1 MVSLYLHVYVS
12 GFNVEDLVIDLFY
25 WIEKGTKGEVI
36 LGNISTALSATFD
49 INR

>member
-1 MVSLYLHVYVS
+1 MVSLYLHVCVS
-12 GFNVEDLVIDLFY
+12 GFNVEELVSDLFY

-36 LGNISTALSATFD
+36 PGNISTAPSATFA